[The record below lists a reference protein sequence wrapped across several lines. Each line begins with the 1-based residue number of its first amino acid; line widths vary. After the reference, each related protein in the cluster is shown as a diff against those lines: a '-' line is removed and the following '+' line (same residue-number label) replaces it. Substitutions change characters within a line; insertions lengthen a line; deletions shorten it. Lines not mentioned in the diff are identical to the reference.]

1 MTVLWNVRDVRPG
14 RDGRSDGAAL
24 HHDRRRTDQGHRR
37 RGRRPSAGAR
47 DLGGAT
53 ALPGLIDAHCHVLS
67 DTSRSPGFGPP
78 PARHGE
84 PPRPAG
90 LGHYILAATAD
101 RMLRSGFTTV
111 RDVGCYDDESTVLKL
126 AIETGIVPGPRILD
140 LRADR
145 VRDVARGRHLRLDVP
160 PGRRAVGH
168 AQGRPGT
175 DPTRGADF
183 IKFMATGAR
192 SVVLEDPE
200 PPQMTLEE
208 MQSRSSTRRT
218 GWGGGW
224 RPMPRDS
231 QGTRLAMQA
240 GVDTIEHGL
249 ALHREPRLLDI
260 MAERGTVLVPTL
272 STFHDLAERFV
283 DDFAPV
289 LVEQAKRQ
297 LDEAMR
303 TVDTARRAGVTMAL
317 GYDSGP
323 PGTSAR
329 ELLRLVGAGLSSAE
343 AIRAATIGGAAAL
356 GREDLGRID
365 VGCRADVVLVDG
377 RPDEDPTLLT
387 QPEAIIL
394 VVGRGVMVACRSVVQ
409 DERDQHVH
417 PIADDPAVLDIDG
430 LFLDPGAL
438 DVAKRP
444 VGAIDALV
452 DGILEAALG
461 TGADLGHARDGH
473 GRSPPGGD
481 AGRRPASLG
490 APIRRAGISGID
502 AATRTSRPRASPARI
517 PSSAPPA
524 CRA

>member
-1 MTVLWNVRDVRPG
+1 MTVLWNVRVFDPATGEAAER
-14 RDGRSDGAAL
+14 RSITIDADTITAIGDASGQPPDGAP
-24 HHDRRRTDQGHRR
+24 RNEWRY
-37 RGRRPSAGAR
+37 
-47 DLGGAT
+47 
-53 ALPGLIDAHCHVLS
+53 
-67 DTSRSPGFGPP
+67 
-78 PARHGE
+78 
-84 PPRPAG
+84 RPAG
-90 LGHYILAATAD
+90 PHRRPLLTSCPTPREVPGSGRRRRATASHLDRPASGHYILAATAD

-126 AIETGIVPGPRILD
+126 AIETGIVPGPRILTCG
-140 LRADR
+140 RIVSATSPGGAIFGSMYREADGPWDMR
-145 VRDVARGRHLRLDVP
+145 KAVRE
-160 PGRRAVGH
+160 
-168 AQGRPGT
+168 QIQ
-175 DPTRGADF
+175 RGADF

-208 MQSRSSTRRT
+208 MQAIVDEAHRMGRRVAAHAE
-218 GWGGGW
+218 GLE
-224 RPMPRDS
+224 
-231 QGTRLAMQA
+231 GTRLALQA

-249 ALHREPRLLDI
+249 ALHREPRLLDT

-323 PGTSAR
+323 PGTSAQ
-329 ELLRLVGAGLSSAE
+329 ELLRLVGAGLSNAE

-387 QPEAIIL
+387 QPEAIRL
-394 VVGRGVMVACRSVVQ
+394 VVGRGMMVA
-409 DERDQHVH
+409 
-417 PIADDPAVLDIDG
+417 
-430 LFLDPGAL
+430 
-438 DVAKRP
+438 
-444 VGAIDALV
+444 
-452 DGILEAALG
+452 
-461 TGADLGHARDGH
+461 
-473 GRSPPGGD
+473 
-481 AGRRPASLG
+481 
-490 APIRRAGISGID
+490 
-502 AATRTSRPRASPARI
+502 
-517 PSSAPPA
+517 
-524 CRA
+524 